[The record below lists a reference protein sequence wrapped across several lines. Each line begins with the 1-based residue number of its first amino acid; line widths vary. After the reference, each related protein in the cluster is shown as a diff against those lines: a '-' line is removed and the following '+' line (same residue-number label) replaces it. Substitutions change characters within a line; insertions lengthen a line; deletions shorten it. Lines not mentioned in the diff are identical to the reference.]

1 MAQRLL
7 FLKFGVT
14 GETENG
20 RRVDLL
26 LKEGDLEILNTEA
39 KSAEDGGLCEIQYK
53 KNVRINHTIH
63 REASR
68 KGIELPTM
76 LPLDIRGRRHAFL
89 FGSQNRK
96 RTRSVALY

>member
-68 KGIELPTM
+68 KGIELATM

-89 FGSQNRK
+89 FGSENRK
-96 RTRSVALY
+96 RTLSVALY